1 MSNKSHSAPNSS
13 GKDSVSDTPL
23 GKKSDLESPKQ
34 HKEESLAQ
42 LEMIKRMMERSTRF
56 LHLSGLAGMLAGI
69 FALISSYIVIV
80 QFGFQPD
87 TADYPYFLNNPAVN
101 EWGII
106 LLALVTVL
114 LAMSGAVYLSTRR
127 AKRHG
132 EKLWTATT
140 RNLLRYFLI
149 PLLTG
154 GLLILLLWEQGY
166 IGLAA
171 PLSLIFYGL
180 ALIHASHFSLS
191 DIRYLG
197 YIQLS
202 VGLASVLVMDLSMYF
217 WAFGFGLVHL
227 CYGGDIYLRYEKE
240 IL

>member
-1 MSNKSHSAPNSS
+1 MNNKSHSAPNTP
-13 GKDSVSDTPL
+13 GKDSVSNTSM
-23 GKKSDLESPKQ
+23 GGESDLESPKQ

-42 LEMIKRMMERSTRF
+42 LEMIRLMMERSTRF
-56 LHLSGLAGMLAGI
+56 LHLSGLAGILAGI

-87 TADYPYFLNNPAVN
+87 KADYSYFLNDPAVT

-114 LAMSGAVYLSTRR
+114 LAMSGSVYLSTRK
-127 AKRHG
+127 AKKHG
-132 EKLWTATT
+132 EKLWTSTT

-202 VGLASVLVMDLSMYF
+202 VGLASVVVMDLSMYF

-227 CYGGDIYLRYEKE
+227 CYGGYIYLRYEKE
-240 IL
+240 TL